1 MNGNKIVGSL
11 IVQKR
16 DMSLCYNSA
25 IDLIVVVTSVVCGT
39 VRDGDT
45 PIKGR
50 PPTDL
55 LLKQVVISSVRRFVC
70 LF

>member
-1 MNGNKIVGSL
+1 
-11 IVQKR
+11 
-16 DMSLCYNSA
+16 LCYNSA